1 MSLGID
7 ALDHGVQEL
16 NGWIKEIADR
26 LGTEERRLAHC
37 ALRATLHAV
46 RDRVGPDHASHL
58 AAQLPLLVR
67 SIFFDGYNPAVTPRR
82 ERSRGAF
89 LEQVHIEGVQ
99 PLDLM
104 ELERAVKVVLAV
116 IEART
121 DRAQIDNLIAQFP
134 REFSDLFP
142 PAPEAKAPPRVRRKQ
157 SVEAHVARASAR
169 PSIAPKSEPR
179 RHEPKHAVL
188 PPETGIEEIDQSLQE
203 ALKWINAV
211 EFRMN
216 TPSSRIAMSALQA
229 TLQGIREQLSAEQA
243 ARFGDALPLAL
254 KGAFYDGWHPSA
266 PSAVTTRKE
275 FLDRIEA
282 SAFRDQSVAVERA
295 VKAAMEVIAKKIGA
309 AAMSEA
315 ASALPED
322 LATLWPDEPVPYVD
336 LRASHPHPGPLP
348 RAGEGTPQRQPPA
361 RGAKNVRRARNRAAG
376 ESTSNAVEPR
386 SGKRAH

>member
-16 NGWIKEIADR
+16 NGWIKDIADR
-26 LGTEERRLAHC
+26 LGTDERRLAHC
-37 ALRATLHAV
+37 ALRATLHAL

-116 IEART
+116 LGERTHHAQVENIAAMFPDDFADLLPQPARAA
-121 DRAQIDNLIAQFP
+121 R
-134 REFSDLFP
+134 
-142 PAPEAKAPPRVRRKQ
+142 PATVELRRKD
-157 SVEAHVARASAR
+157 
-169 PSIAPKSEPR
+169 
-179 RHEPKHAVL
+179 PKHAIA
-188 PPETGIEEIDQSLQE
+188 PANTGMESIDQSLQD

-216 TPSSRIAMSALQA
+216 TSSSRTAMSALQA
-229 TLQGIREQLSAEQA
+229 SLQAIREQLSAEQA
-243 ARFGDALPLAL
+243 ARFADALPLPL
-254 KGAFYDGWHPSA
+254 KGAFYDGWHPSS
-266 PSAVTTRKE
+266 PSPVATRKD
-275 FLDRIEA
+275 FLERIEA

-315 ASALPED
+315 AGALPED

-336 LRASHPHPGPLP
+336 LRVSTPRADPLP
-348 RAGEGTPQRQPPA
+348 HAGEGAAPRQPPA
-361 RGAKNVRRARNRAAG
+361 RGAKNVRRARNRATG
-376 ESTSNAVEPR
+376 ETTSNAVQPR